1 VSDGPRGGRE
11 RAAQPARSIARV
23 LVAAVAENG
32 VIGRDDGLPWR
43 LRSDLRRFRARTWGK
58 PVVMGRKTFQSV
70 GKPLPGRTNIV
81 VSRDRAFSAP
91 GVVVAPDVRAAL
103 QTARGDAL
111 RRGADEIAVIGGAE
125 IYAETLP
132 NADRLDI
139 TLVKARPE
147 GNVRFPPIDPKAWR
161 ETERSEHKGG
171 PEDAAD
177 FALITY
183 ERAARGLDHA

>member
-1 VSDGPRGGRE
+1 MSGGPGGG
-11 RAAQPARSIARV
+11 AAPSPRRIAIV

-32 VIGRDDGLPWR
+32 VIGRDNALPWR

-58 PVVMGRKTFQSV
+58 PIVMGRKTFQSV

-81 VSRDRAFSAP
+81 VSRDRDFSAP
-91 GVVVAPDVRAAL
+91 GVVVAPDVSAAL

-111 RRGADEIAVIGGAE
+111 RRGADAIAVIGGAE

-132 NADRLDI
+132 HANRLDI

-147 GNVRFPPIDPKAWR
+147 GNVRFPPIDPQTWR
-161 ETERSEHKGG
+161 EIERGEHKAEAG
-171 PEDAAD
+171 DAAD
-177 FALITY
+177 FAFITY
-183 ERAARGLDHA
+183 ERAARD